1 MEFSKK
7 QIEYI
12 ANLARLKLTEKER
25 KKFQKE
31 LSLILDW
38 VDKLKEVDI
47 EGIEPMSQVTGLENV
62 MRKDK
67 IKPSNIKEQILKNA
81 PMRKGDYVKTKKP
94 L

>member
-7 QIEYI
+7 QIEHI
-12 ANLARLKLTEKER
+12 ANLARLKLTEKEKR
-25 KKFQKE
+25 KFQKE

-47 EGIEPMSQVTGLENV
+47 KDVEPMGQVTGLENV
-62 MRKDK
+62 IRKDK
-67 IKPSNIKEQILKNA
+67 VKPSNTKEQILKNA
-81 PMRKGDYVKTKKP
+81 PMRKGDYIKTKKP